1 MYMEIVIAEIDG
13 VDLFVIVEKFEA
25 VEMEDMVA
33 TVSMIIVIVMFVVVE
48 EMILYVD
55 VEKEKNKPLK
65 LERLCPFLNVQNR

>member
-65 LERLCPFLNVQNR
+65 FERLCPFLNVQNR